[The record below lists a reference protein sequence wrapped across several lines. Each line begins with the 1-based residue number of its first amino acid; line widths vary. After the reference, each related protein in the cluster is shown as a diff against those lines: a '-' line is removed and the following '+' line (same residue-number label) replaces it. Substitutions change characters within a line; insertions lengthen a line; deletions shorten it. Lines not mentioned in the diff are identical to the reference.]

1 MTVQSF
7 AIVSSVLLAAVALRE
22 AARRTLGV
30 SGGVDRWYWKV
41 YTEAAHRTGRVP
53 PELPQYV
60 LDEAQWYPP
69 MYPLFLTRLPAR
81 FVEAAEPWLGIAFDV
96 ARLGLLLL
104 AARALDLPAPAV
116 LVAGLVFASAP
127 ILVGYNVQSNPRAP
141 GALLLDLL
149 VLLVLALL
157 TGQAPAWV
165 WVVVGLL
172 GGLAALTH
180 KMTTQLMWVLCLGGA
195 LGLGDPRLAGLGLL
209 TPVLAW
215 VMSGGFYMKVLR
227 AHWDIVRFWNRN
239 WPWLQADPV
248 RESPVYGQAGY
259 VTPTKLHLPGAW
271 GVARHLRGLVRSL
284 PAAWLIPTLWVTG
297 LAGPTGGAER
307 FIAGWFAVEFGFAI
321 ATTFVN
327 PLKCLGGGVLYL
339 YNAAFPAALWYGLAV
354 SGAAGR
360 RSPAAFAGVAVAAQ
374 LAVVTA
380 LLILGARRGR
390 RALEPDWEATMSF
403 LQSAPRGVV
412 LCLPQNLHDEV
423 AYRTGQPVL
432 FGGHGYGFEKLEP
445 VFPRLLLSVREMK
458 ARYGLRY
465 VLAIPERLN
474 EKLHEELLN
483 VATENDLG
491 TYRVFVLV

>member
-1 MTVQSF
+1 MEMVAQ
-7 AIVSSVLLAAVALRE
+7 VSGLLLACVALRE

-30 SGGVDRWYWKV
+30 SGGVDRWYWKA
-41 YTEAAHRTGRVP
+41 YTEAVDRTGRIP
-53 PELPQYV
+53 PELPQYL

-69 MYPLFLTRLPAR
+69 VYPRFLTRLPAR
-81 FVEAAEPWLGIAFDV
+81 FIEAAEPWLGIAFDV

-104 AARALDLPAPAV
+104 AARALELSATGV
-116 LVAGLVFASAP
+116 LAAGLVFVSAP
-127 ILVGYNVQSNPRAP
+127 ILVVYNVQSNPRAP
-141 GALLLDLL
+141 GALLLELL

-157 TGQAPAWV
+157 AGQASPWA

-172 GGLAALTH
+172 GGLVALTH
-180 KMTTQLMWVLCLGGA
+180 KMTTQMMWVLCLGGA
-195 LGLGDPRLAGLGLL
+195 LALGDPRLAALGLL

-215 VMSGGFYMKVLR
+215 VMSGGFYKKVLR

-259 VTPTKLHLPGAW
+259 VTPTKLHLPGAR
-271 GVARHLRGLVRSL
+271 GVARHLRGLLRNL
-284 PAAWLIPTLWVTG
+284 PAAWLVPALWVTG
-297 LAGPTGGAER
+297 LAGPMGGAER

-321 ATTFVN
+321 ATTFVG

-354 SGAAGR
+354 SGAAHRG
-360 RSPAAFAGVAVAAQ
+360 SLAAFAGVAVTAQ

-390 RALEPDWEATMSF
+390 RALEPDWDATMSF
-403 LQSAPRGVV
+403 LRNAPRGVV

-465 VLAIPERLN
+465 VLAKPERLS
-474 EKLHEELLN
+474 EKLQEELLN
-483 VATENDLG
+483 VATEKDFG
-491 TYRVFVLV
+491 TYRVFVLA